1 MALAVGSTDGPAQQ
15 RQHHAGARGPDGH
28 RRGQGWGD
36 GALSPIPSRPQR
48 CGPRRRVG
56 ATFRLAAGLHR
67 LQAWQESSAANRVPA
82 RRLPQDRRSGDGV
95 ASGCGHRPDRGAQ
108 DLRDG
113 SHDGW
118 RRRAV
123 RGGGSVPETA
133 AGAAMSKFGVAK
145 RRWARWR
152 DRLRERPTYDLAYRL
167 VVGVVGLV
175 VLGLGILAIPY
186 PGPGWAIVFVGLAIL
201 ATEFE
206 WAHRLLRYTRERYDR
221 FMDWFKAQ
229 GLWVKAL
236 GFLLTAVV
244 VAATLWLLGALG
256 FAAGLVGVEQPW
268 LKSPIGLGS

>member
-1 MALAVGSTDGPAQQ
+1 MSKL
-15 RQHHAGARGPDGH
+15 
-28 RRGQGWGD
+28 
-36 GALSPIPSRPQR
+36 
-48 CGPRRRVG
+48 
-56 ATFRLAAGLHR
+56 
-67 LQAWQESSAANRVPA
+67 
-82 RRLPQDRRSGDGV
+82 
-95 ASGCGHRPDRGAQ
+95 Q
-108 DLRDG
+108 DL
-113 SHDGW
+113 
-118 RRRAV
+118 
-123 RGGGSVPETA
+123 
-133 AGAAMSKFGVAK
+133 K

-152 DRLRERPTYDLAYRL
+152 DDLRERPTADFTYRI
-167 VVGVVGLV
+167 VVGVVGLA